1 MKLHRFLS
9 FFLCV
14 MLVVSMLP
22 VSALAEEAAAENLLG
37 GGITLLMIEENV
49 PIPEEVPVAEDAPVI
64 EETPVAEEET
74 SVSVDAPVLDGAASG
89 TCGAKLTWT
98 LDDEGTLTISGTGAM
113 TDYDSVSSLPW
124 YSARKSITNVVIT
137 PGVLSIGENAFY
149 YCTNLTSITLPD
161 GLNFIGECAFCYC
174 SSLTSITIPDSVTSI
189 GWYAFRECSNLTS
202 ITLPDSLVTLGGEA
216 FYKCSSLTSITI
228 PDSVTAIETY
238 TFYKCSNLA
247 SITLPNSVTFIG
259 SRAFDSCS
267 NLTDVYYGGSQDQW
281 GNIAVAT
288 YNTPLTN
295 ATIHYT
301 DPESSLTLANAQHIL
316 DFTVGITALSD
327 AELAIADING
337 DKCIDA
343 RDATQILRILN
354 KLSSIL
360 DKTE

>member
-137 PGVLSIGENAFY
+137 PGVLSIGEN
-149 YCTNLTSITLPD
+149 
-161 GLNFIGECAFCYC
+161 
-174 SSLTSITIPDSVTSI
+174 
-189 GWYAFRECSNLTS
+189 AFRECSNLTS